1 MPAYNF
7 MKRFVNPIRNG
18 EKTHTIRRRRARRLT
33 VPGDSLML
41 YTGMRTPDAF
51 MFAAG
56 ICTQVEPVVIYPWEG
71 RVLVADERGAWREL
85 DAVELVALAKAD
97 GFEDYFGFLD
107 FFKRYERTCLDD
119 FEIIHWELR

>member
-41 YTGMRTPDAF
+41 YTGMRTPEAF

-56 ICTQVEPVVIYPWEG
+56 ICTKVEPVVIFPWEG
-71 RVLVADERGAWREL
+71 NVLVADERGAWQRLNIEEL
-85 DAVELVALAKAD
+85 RALALAD
-97 GFEDYFGFLD
+97 GFDNAPEFFD
-107 FFKRYERTCLDD
+107 FFKRYKRMCLDD